1 MANVQ
6 KPGSAQRNIPSI
18 EPVRTDF
25 RINYAN
31 FFATDN

>member
-6 KPGSAQRNIPSI
+6 KTGSAQRNVPLS
-18 EPVRTDF
+18 EPFRTDL

-31 FFATDN
+31 FFGIDN